1 MNQVGQ
7 TATDSYPEAVVTR
20 CLDPLGQLWTWS
32 RPPLNPRVRP
42 CPLHA
47 RSRGKPRVP
56 TVTRGQEPASIAWAD
71 AGHSPWSLSL
81 PRRGS
86 VLLDNLGRIRRVK
99 AKPAYAGTSQ
109 VDLEIPHS
117 ESPEARPEVRKRGPG
132 PATRR
137 DSRDRTQF
145 MRSAAG
151 GTAGK
156 EEISTAIRAM
166 HVAPRQR
173 SSSHN
178 GLPEHVRYVYGQ
190 QPRRNTYAARIA
202 RRNAQGWR
210 RPPAA

>member
-1 MNQVGQ
+1 MDDARASTRCAADLGTLRAATSMNQVGQ

-117 ESPEARPEVRKRGPG
+117 ESPEARPEVRTRPRGLRLAGTRVIVLSSCGQRRAVPQG
-132 PATRR
+132 RR
-137 DSRDRTQF
+137 DHDRDQG
-145 MRSAAG
+145 S
-151 GTAGK
+151 
-156 EEISTAIRAM
+156 
-166 HVAPRQR
+166 
-173 SSSHN
+173 
-178 GLPEHVRYVYGQ
+178 
-190 QPRRNTYAARIA
+190 A
-202 RRNAQGWR
+202 RRA
-210 RPPAA
+210 PPARLITEWPA